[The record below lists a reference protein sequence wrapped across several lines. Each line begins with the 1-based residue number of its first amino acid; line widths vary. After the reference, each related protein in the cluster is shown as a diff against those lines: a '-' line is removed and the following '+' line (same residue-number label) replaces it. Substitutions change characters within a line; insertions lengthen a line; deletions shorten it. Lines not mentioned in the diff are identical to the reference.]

1 MLRFLHGVQRT
12 CRVDVSAMDTAGP
25 PGVPGGGVV
34 GRIPQEPNPVRV
46 APDWSRL
53 RTTADSQ
60 ANRGLRSPARTYFSR
75 KRWWS

>member
-25 PGVPGGGVV
+25 PGGPGGGVV

-46 APDWSRL
+46 APDRSRL
-53 RTTADSQ
+53 RITADSQ
-60 ANRGLRSPARTYFSR
+60 ANRRLRSPARTYFSR